1 MNKPACFAL
10 GFYGDSNSGKTKLIV
25 ELTKQL
31 RKLDIKVATIKI
43 SDKEIGIDCEGK
55 DTWKHAEAGSL
66 VTVFS
71 SSVETDFIL
80 KKKLSITE
88 IINFLNIFQK
98 IEVVFIEGASDPNII
113 KIRVG
118 RAEKRKNTLF
128 TYDGNNSKII
138 TLILDSIKK
147 F

>member
-1 MNKPACFAL
+1 MNKPTCFAL

-25 ELTKQL
+25 EMVKQL
-31 RKLDIKVATIKI
+31 KKLDIKVATIKI
-43 SDKEIGIDCEGK
+43 SDKEIGIDGEGK
-55 DTWKHAEAGSL
+55 DTWKHAKAGSL

-71 SSVETDFIL
+71 SPVETDFIL
-80 KKKLSITE
+80 KKKLSVTE
-88 IINFLNIFQK
+88 IINFLNMFQK
-98 IEVVFIEGASDPNII
+98 MEVVFIEGASDPNIL